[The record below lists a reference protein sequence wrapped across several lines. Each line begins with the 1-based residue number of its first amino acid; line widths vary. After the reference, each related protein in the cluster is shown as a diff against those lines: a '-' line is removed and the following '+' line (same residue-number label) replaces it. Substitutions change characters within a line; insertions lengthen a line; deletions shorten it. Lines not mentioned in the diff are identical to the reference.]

1 MDQIFDRLE
10 RLLKSW
16 VTPDQDS
23 TYSRT
28 SSSTGNDDLDAAMS
42 ELDDFLEGD
51 RASAEA
57 KAKERASREA
67 EQRARAKAAAEAAS
81 RAASG
86 PPKAVVEAY
95 RSLGLAYGAPMAEV
109 KASYK
114 KLLLRHHPD
123 RNNANSADQKRAT
136 DISAHINAA
145 YQTIE
150 TWVATGK
157 VAQD

>member
-1 MDQIFDRLE
+1 VDQIFDRLE

-23 TYSRT
+23 TYTRT

-42 ELDDFLEGD
+42 ELDDFLQGD
-51 RASAEA
+51 RASTEA
-57 KAKERASREA
+57 KAKERAAREA
-67 EQRARAKAAAEAAS
+67 EQRARAEAAS

-86 PPKAVVEAY
+86 PPKPVVEAY
-95 RSLGLAYGAPMAEV
+95 RSLGLAYGAPMTEV
-109 KASYK
+109 KAAYK

-123 RNNANSADQKRAT
+123 RNNATAAEQKRAT

-150 TWVATGK
+150 TWVTTGK

>member
-28 SSSTGNDDLDAAMS
+28 SSSTGNSDLDAAMS

-57 KAKERASREA
+57 KARERAAREA
-67 EQRARAKAAAEAAS
+67 EQRARAQAAAEAAS
-81 RAASG
+81 RAAAG
-86 PPKAVVEAY
+86 PPKVVVEAY

-109 KASYK
+109 KAAYK

-150 TWVATGK
+150 TWVTTGK